1 MWTMARQGA
10 RGGSAR
16 GAASSATVHAHMD
29 QLNADV
35 LAFVR
40 ERESRSAA
48 A

>member
-1 MWTMARQGA
+1 MWTMPQRGA
-10 RGGSAR
+10 RGESAR
-16 GAASSATVHAHMD
+16 GGASSATVHAHMD